1 VAIEVSRRRLLQAGA
16 ALGVVGAAGV
26 GIVELG
32 GRGRGGNV
40 PAPAEGTHH
49 PVRMAMHIHSSFSEG
64 PATMMAH
71 LAQAERHGV
80 DVLWWTD
87 HDFRMEGY
95 GYTRTIACDGTDEG
109 QQVSWKPVQMELGKV
124 EATGREFLPAPGT
137 DHQNAL
143 RIGAKSVDIAWG
155 SIAMK
160 ALTGNLLYNTNLADT
175 TMTVEMLAEHVSD
188 NATAFMQIR
197 SSYRPATHGRP
208 AGNYVLHY
216 RVGPTAM
223 RVLEK
228 PLRGVVQVKATGSWQ
243 KLTID
248 PVADMKLFWPDIQA
262 RDSALYDLRFGVRV
276 RNGASADAWFRNV
289 TFTRARYK
297 DPLQWGPDLQRELTA
312 FYAPRYRNVVVY
324 PATEVSLVRHINVFG
339 SDPELF
345 RYTGPAVKDGS
356 PEALQAMVQWYRSRG
371 LVVQYNHP
379 SPTSGAELVAH
390 AGFGCELM
398 EVGRDSHYKKDRTG
412 KNTTLGNRID
422 MFDAAAR
429 NAIFLTATGV
439 TDDHVGSDW
448 AQPGD
453 GAQRYV
459 TSVWS
464 TSTERAELCTAL
476 SAGRAWWHDLLLWPA
491 GQLDL
496 FVDRIPAM
504 GQAWRTDRKSAQ
516 VTILARGL
524 PADAHVHVIVGKCD
538 RGETTPAITDKTL
551 SPGSFRSGGHEVTLH
566 RDGGRYLRVEVH
578 DSDDRVIGFSNA
590 FWMLPTNHSADIPA
604 GRKLQ
609 IQPS

>member
-1 VAIEVSRRRLLQAGA
+1 VVIEVSRRRLLQAGA
-16 ALGVVGAAGV
+16 ALGVVGVAGV

-32 GRGRGGNV
+32 GRGGSGAV
-40 PAPAEGTHH
+40 PAPAEGAHR

-64 PATMMAH
+64 PATMMTH
-71 LAQAERHGV
+71 LDQAERHGV

-109 QQVSWKPVQMELGKV
+109 QQMSWKPVQMEQGKV
-124 EATGREFLPAPGT
+124 EATGRAFLPAPGAG
-137 DHQNAL
+137 DGKAL

-188 NATAFMQIR
+188 NATALMQIR

-208 AGNYVLHY
+208 AGNYVVHY
-216 RVGPTAM
+216 RLGPTSG

-243 KLTID
+243 TLTVD
-248 PVADMKLFWPDIQA
+248 PVADMKLFWPDIEP

-276 RNGASADAWFRNV
+276 RNGAAADAWFRNV

-297 DPLQWGPDLQRELTA
+297 NPLRWGPDLQRELTA
-312 FYAPRYRNVVVY
+312 IYASKYKNVVVY
-324 PATEVSLVRHINVFG
+324 PSSEVSLVRHINVFG

-356 PEALQAMVQWYRSRG
+356 QQALEAMVQWYRSRG
-371 LVVQYNHP
+371 ALVQYNHP
-379 SPTSGAELVAH
+379 PATSGAELVAYR
-390 AGFGCELM
+390 GFGCGLM

-412 KNTTLGNRID
+412 KNTILGNRID

-429 NAIFLTATGV
+429 NAVFLTATGA
-439 TDDHVGSDW
+439 TDDHVGIDW

-464 TSTERAELCTAL
+464 TSIDRAELCRAL
-476 SAGRAWWHDLLLWPA
+476 SAGRAWWHDLLLWPD

-496 FVDRIPAM
+496 FVDSKPAM
-504 GQAWRTDRKSAQ
+504 GQAWRTNRKSAK
-516 VTILARGL
+516 VTVLARGV
-524 PADAHVHVIVGKCD
+524 PADAHVHVIIGQCD
-538 RGETTPAITDKTL
+538 QAGTTPAIADSTL
-551 SPGSFRSGGHEVTLH
+551 SARSFRSGGHEITLH
-566 RDGGRYLRVEVH
+566 RHSGQYLRVEVH
-578 DSDDRVIGFSNA
+578 DASDRVIGFGNA
-590 FWMLPTNHSADIPA
+590 FWLLPADHSADIPTD
-604 GRKLQ
+604 RRFE
-609 IQPS
+609 